1 MLFNSYIF
9 IFILL
14 PLALIGYFLLNRF
27 GKYEFAKLFL
37 VLMSLWF
44 YGYFKVY
51 YLTVIL
57 GSMTVNYLL
66 SFIISWIEN
75 KTQLSSFCRRFF
87 LIIGVILNLSL
98 LFVFKYYDFV
108 IENINALF
116 HSQFSMLNILL
127 PLGISFFTF
136 QQLSFIIDRSLG
148 RAKHYSLINYLTFVT
163 FFPQLVAGPIVLY
176 DEMMPQFEDLSNKR
190 VNPENLKRGIIQFT
204 LGLSK
209 KVLLADVLAQIANY
223 GFSNS
228 ILLDSISA
236 LLCMLSYTL
245 QIYFDFSGYS
255 DMAIG
260 IGYMFNI
267 KLPVNFDSP
276 YRSSS
281 IREFWKKW
289 HITLTRFLTRY
300 VYIPLGGSRKGKL
313 RTQINV
319 FMVFLLS
326 GIWHGA
332 NWTFILWGVI
342 QGIFIIWDNLNLVG
356 VRNPSLGLNP
366 KIPLPKWLGG
376 LLTFIITTFSFTI
389 FGSDSLKTAFTVFEK
404 FFSFSYTGNV
414 FRMAKAFDISE
425 FYPINKA
432 VSLLIPQYSDYISL
446 ILLLF
451 VLLISIAFLFVPNA
465 DRICESGAVKTKGR
479 CILIAVLLSWCIIS
493 FSTVSTF
500 IYFNF

>member
-14 PLALIGYFLLNRF
+14 PTALIGYFLLNRF
-27 GKYEFAKLFL
+27 GKYELAKLFL

-51 YLTVIL
+51 YLLVIL
-57 GSMTVNYLL
+57 GSMAVNYLL
-66 SFIISWIEN
+66 SFIIHRLET
-75 KTQLSSFCRRFF
+75 KTSLSSAARRGF
-87 LIIGVILNLSL
+87 LIGGIVVNLGL

-108 IENINALF
+108 IENINALA
-116 HSQFSMLNILL
+116 HSNFNLLNILL

-136 QQLSFIIDRSLG
+136 QQLSFIIDRSLSLA
-148 RAKHYSLINYLTFVT
+148 RHYSLINYMTFVT

-176 DEMMPQFEDLSNKR
+176 DEMMPQFEDVSNKK
-190 VNPENLKRGIIQFT
+190 VNTENLRRGIIQFT

-209 KVLLADVLAQIANY
+209 KVLLADVLSHIANY
-223 GFSNS
+223 GFNNS
-228 ILLDSISA
+228 GLLDSVSS
-236 LLCMLSYTL
+236 LLVMLSYTL

-300 VYIPLGGSRKGKL
+300 VYIPMGGSRKGKF

-319 FMVFLLS
+319 FIVFLLS

-342 QGIFIIWDNLNLVG
+342 QGLFIIWDNLNLIG
-356 VRNPSLGLNP
+356 VKNPSVKLDP
-366 KIPLPKWLGG
+366 KIRLPKWLGWF
-376 LLTFIITTFSFTI
+376 LTFTVTVFSFTI
-389 FGSDSLKTAFTVFEK
+389 FGSDSLNTAFTIFK
-404 FFSFSYTGNV
+404 KLFSFSITGNAL
-414 FRMAKAFDISE
+414 RLSQAFDIPE
-425 FYPINKA
+425 FYLINKA
-432 VSLLIPQYSDYISL
+432 VSLTVPQYSAMISM
-446 ILLLF
+446 ILVLF
-451 VLLISIAFLFVPNA
+451 VIVIAFALLFVPNA
-465 DRICESGAVKTKGR
+465 HRICESGAVKTKGR
-479 CILIAVLLSWCIIS
+479 SVLIAVLLAWCIIS
-493 FSTVSTF
+493 FSSVSTF